1 MIESRLQIQRIAM
14 KVIICGFCI
23 FVFAMSL
30 YAEVIAGVSL
40 RVNGRAITLYEIS
53 SLQSQLKIPKQAA
66 IDMLINE
73 RLKDDEIERFKINI
87 DEFKI
92 DEEITLLAANA
103 NLSKEEFL
111 TRATKNGV
119 SLQEYR
125 QQIKKNLQTQEL
137 MHKIVSSNINISSE
151 DELLQYYTRHKN
163 EFTVPSQVRVV
174 RYIAQNDNDL
184 QKAITAPKKNIA
196 GVKKFNETISLSS
209 LSPQIAQVFMHTP
222 NNEFTPVLTTGGNG
236 FVSFLIKERLGEKA
250 LDFEEAKPII
260 NQKIMAQKEQNIIS
274 EHFNKIRSSAN
285 IVTLRE

>member
-1 MIESRLQIQRIAM
+1 M

-53 SLQSQLKIPKQAA
+53 SLQSQLKISKQAA

-92 DEEITLLAANA
+92 DEEITLLAANT

>member
-1 MIESRLQIQRIAM
+1 M

-53 SLQSQLKIPKQAA
+53 SLQSQLKISKQAA